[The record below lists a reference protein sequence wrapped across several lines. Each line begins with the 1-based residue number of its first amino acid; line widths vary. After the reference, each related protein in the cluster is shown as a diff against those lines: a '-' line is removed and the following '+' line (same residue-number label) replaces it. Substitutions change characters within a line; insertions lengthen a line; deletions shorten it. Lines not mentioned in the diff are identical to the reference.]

1 MPETPAKCGNSNALK
16 STAYKPLRFTENN
29 PDKTLKMLLIYPF
42 CTEDYS
48 LALENARWIAELG
61 TVEAHQCLIVH
72 DKLIAPE
79 DAQAIEYALKPAFAK
94 VARMPLRE
102 TLPGIRGMNLLFRR
116 AARQIAHIK
125 AGPFLWMNPDA
136 IPIRRGWLDAIEAA
150 YKMLPRGKVFL
161 GHHLQ
166 GAIPFMGQIGVYP
179 QDCEVHAPGL
189 VGADQNPFFVNGAP
203 GVVPKMGHTDL
214 IKDDREDPTKETAAS
229 AVLWHGSVSCKTG
242 DLIHALR
249 SSFITDLAPLPI
261 VAIPAKQ
268 EPETTPQRFAVPQDP
283 ITQDR
288 AASLA
293 ASRAGSEGF
302 NEPDVEIAPVIPR
315 VKPPTVNPVAVT
327 QNSVAA
333 DITEAGKRI
342 ISERLQ
348 AVEKMVAIES
358 LPVAALAAEL
368 AKRRGASNDGKLEV
382 NKALRE
388 AGFTLA
394 GQSPKGRK

>member
-1 MPETPAKCGNSNALK
+1 
-16 STAYKPLRFTENN
+16 
-29 PDKTLKMLLIYPF
+29 MLICYPF
-42 CTEDYS
+42 CAEDYS

-61 TVEAHQCLIVH
+61 TVEAHQILIVH

-79 DAQAIEYALKPAFAK
+79 DAQAIEDILKPAFRR

-116 AARQIAHIK
+116 AARQIAHTQ

-136 IPIRRGWLDAIEAA
+136 IPIRKGWLDAIEAA
-150 YKMLPRGKVFL
+150 YRMLPRGKVFL

-166 GAIPFMGQIGVYP
+166 GTIPFMSQIGVYP

-214 IKDDREDPTKETAAS
+214 IVDDREEPKVK
-229 AVLWHGSVSCKTG
+229 AVIWHGGEPCKSGGLITSLRFG
-242 DLIHALR
+242 DPAL
-249 SSFITDLAPLPI
+249 LEPLPI
-261 VAIPAKQ
+261 VAAPPQSAQ
-268 EPETTPQRFAVPQDP
+268 EPTQQRFAVPTDP
-283 ITQDR
+283 ITHDR
-288 AASLA
+288 TASLA

-315 VKPPTVNPVAVT
+315 VKPPTVNPVAIRDEMPEMTV
-327 QNSVAA
+327 QEKA
-333 DITEAGKRI
+333 K
-342 ISERLQ
+342 
-348 AVEKMVAIES
+348 AVELKGKLEKIFPKLAEPS
-358 LPVAALAAEL
+358 LASLSASALAAEL
-368 AKRRGASNDGKLEV
+368 AKRRTNSADGRAEV

-388 AGFTLA
+388 AGFVLIGRA
-394 GQSPKGRK
+394 PGKGK

>member
-1 MPETPAKCGNSNALK
+1 
-16 STAYKPLRFTENN
+16 
-29 PDKTLKMLLIYPF
+29 MLLIYPF
-42 CTEDYS
+42 CAEDYA

-79 DAQAIEYALKPAFAK
+79 DAQAIEDALKPAFAK

-125 AGPFLWMNPDA
+125 AGPFLWLNPDA

-189 VGADQNPFFVNGAP
+189 VGADQNPFFINGAP

-214 IKDDREDPTKETAAS
+214 IVDSRDEPLSFDGEEVMATPVTLRAA
-229 AVLWHGSVSCKTG
+229 LWHGSADCKSGELLSALKGFPALEALQILAVPAQSHQETG
-242 DLIHALR
+242 
-249 SSFITDLAPLPI
+249 
-261 VAIPAKQ
+261 
-268 EPETTPQRFAVPQDP
+268 PQRFSVPQDP

-288 AASLA
+288 AAILA

-302 NEPDVEIAPVIPR
+302 NEPDVEITPVIPR
-315 VKPPTVNPVAVT
+315 VKPPTVNPVATPEIKTAGSLIDVT
-327 QNSVAA
+327 R
-333 DITEAGKRI
+333 GKLA
-342 ISERLQ
+342 ERAENL
-348 AVEKMVAIES
+348 ES
-358 LPVAALAAEL
+358 LPVSALAAEL
-368 AKRRGASNDGKLEV
+368 AKRRAVSNDGKLEV